1 VDGEILKVQ
10 IAAILTVAA
19 EESPRRAFSLI
30 GRNTPENNG
39 SFAKVDI
46 LGANLLDRTLAK
58 LRDLDTLP
66 PRVLSGRNVSD
77 HVLPSRSTRS
87 GSFIDSW
94 EKAISDYVDAGVQT
108 ILLVRVGTYA
118 DVDYRE
124 LIKFHHETGSP
135 LSHVYCG
142 ETSLDIA
149 VVNAALLRNTDDLVR
164 RALSHLIPQQKRFG
178 YQGYVNRLR
187 NREDLHQLMQDGL
200 RGQCQLQPVGVEV
213 QPGVWCGEGAGIDST
228 VSIQGPIFVG
238 ARSKV
243 ASGCRIAGISSI
255 ERDCEVDCGTMIDNS
270 LVLCGTYVGMAL
282 DVRNSIVGNEKIFNL
297 DRSVEVSVSD
307 ARLIG
312 RNTKQMASFAGLTS
326 LLRGE
331 AQAAD

>member
-1 VDGEILKVQ
+1 MQ
-10 IAAILTVAA
+10 IAAILTVTA
-19 EESPRRAFSLI
+19 EELPRRAFSLI
-30 GRNTPENNG
+30 GRRTPENNR

-66 PRVLSGRNVSD
+66 PKVLSGRNVSD
-77 HVLPSRSTRS
+77 HVLPSRSARS

-94 EKAISDYVDAGVQT
+94 EKAISDYVDAGVET

-124 LIKFHHETGSP
+124 LIRFHHETGSP

-164 RALSHLIPQQKRFG
+164 RALSHLIPQQKRFP

-200 RGQCQLQPVGVEV
+200 RGQCQLSPVGVETR
-213 QPGVWCGEGAGIDST
+213 PGLWCGEGAEIDPT
-228 VSIQGPIFVG
+228 AVIQGPAFIG
-238 ARSKV
+238 AGSKI
-243 ASGCRIAGISSI
+243 ATGCSVSGISSI

-270 LVLCGTYVGMAL
+270 LVLRGTYVGMAL
-282 DVRNSIVGNEKIFNL
+282 DVRNSIVGNGKIFNL
-297 DRSVEVSVSD
+297 DRNVEVNVSD

-312 RNTKQMASFAGLTS
+312 RNTKPIATFGGLTS
-326 LLRGE
+326 LLRS
-331 AQAAD
+331 QAPAGD

>member
-1 VDGEILKVQ
+1 VQ
-10 IAAILTVAA
+10 IAAILTVTA

-30 GRNTPENNG
+30 GRSSPESSR

-58 LRDLDTLP
+58 LRQLDTLP
-66 PRVLSGRNVSD
+66 PTVLSGRNVSD
-77 HVLPSRSTRS
+77 HVLPSRSARS

-94 EKAISDYVDAGVQT
+94 EKAISDYVDAGVET

-118 DVDYRE
+118 DVDFRE
-124 LIKFHHETGSP
+124 LINFHRETKSP

-142 ETSLDIA
+142 ETPLDIA

-164 RALSHLIPQQKRFG
+164 RALSHLIPQQKRFR

-200 RGQCQLQPVGVEV
+200 RGQCQLRPVGVEIR
-213 QPGVWCGEGAGIDST
+213 PDVWCGAGAQIDST
-228 VSIQGPIFVG
+228 VSFEGPAFVG
-238 ARSKV
+238 AGSKV

-270 LVLCGTYVGMAL
+270 LVLPGTYVGVAL
-282 DVRNSIVGNEKIFNL
+282 DVKNSIVGNEKIFNL
-297 DRSVEVSVSD
+297 DRNVEVSVSD

-312 RNTKQMASFAGLTS
+312 RNTRPISAFVGLTS
-326 LLRGE
+326 LLRSE
-331 AQAAD
+331 AQAGD

>member
-1 VDGEILKVQ
+1 VQ
-10 IAAILTVAA
+10 IAAILTVTA
-19 EESPRRAFSLI
+19 EESPRRAFSFV
-30 GRNTPENNG
+30 GRNVPETTR
-39 SFAKVDI
+39 SFAKVDV

-66 PRVLSGRNVSD
+66 PTVLSGRNVSD
-77 HVLPSRSTRS
+77 HVLPSRATRS

-94 EKAISDYVDAGVQT
+94 EKAVSQYVNAGVET

-124 LIKFHHETGSP
+124 LISFHHETSSP

-164 RALSHLIPQQKRFG
+164 RALSHLIPQQKRFL

-187 NREDLHQLMQDGL
+187 NREDLHRLMQDGL
-200 RGQCQLQPVGVEV
+200 RGQCQLRPVGVETR
-213 QPGVWCGEGAGIDST
+213 PGVWCGEGSEIDSS
-228 VSIQGPIFVG
+228 VLIQGPAFIG
-238 ARSKV
+238 TSSKI

-255 ERDCEVDCGTMIDNS
+255 ERDCEVYCGTMIDSS
-270 LVLCGTYVGMAL
+270 LVLRGTYVGMAL
-282 DVRNSIVGNEKIFNL
+282 DVKNSIVGNEKIFNL
-297 DRSVEVSVSD
+297 DRNVEVSVSD

-312 RNTKQMASFAGLTS
+312 RNTKPFAALSGLTS
-326 LLRGE
+326 LLRSE
-331 AQAAD
+331 AQAGD